1 MSNRIQIPSKVVDNL
16 MVMNRRICC
25 ICNEQGKHLHIH
37 HIDGNHSNN
46 DIENLAVLCL
56 ECHSR
61 VTGDEG
67 FGRRFTSNEVSLFK
81 KKWEETC
88 DNWYKSMSGFEEEAE
103 GDYGETIIPPNTNIT
118 YPYELNKNDKIAV
131 WATASKP
138 ISVFIMDSEVYND
151 WLQSDGKEGFDYLKG
166 TELGTDFDFEFKIS
180 KDGDYTVLFLNESN
194 KSIDIEFDIEIWK
207 STQK

>member
-1 MSNRIQIPSKVVDNL
+1 

-81 KKWEETC
+81 KTWEETC
-88 DNWYKSMSGFEEEAE
+88 DNWYKNMSGFGEEAE
-103 GDYGETIIPPNTNIT
+103 GDCEETIIPPNTNIT

-138 ISVFIMDSEVYND
+138 IGVFIMDSQDYDN
-151 WLQSDGKEGFDYLKG
+151 WLQSGDEEDFKFLEGAESENDFNIEFDVP
-166 TELGTDFDFEFKIS
+166 EN
-180 KDGDYTVLFLNESN
+180 GDYTVLFLNESN
-194 KSIDIEFDIEIWK
+194 KNIDIEFDIVIWK
-207 STQK
+207 PTKK